1 MIKKL
6 LLTIMCLGLVTSTS
20 FALTIDGNTLNV
32 DGYSYA
38 DTGAEAFYLT
48 DNDGTNDD
56 ATAFLLL
63 ELAGNAN
70 SNTFGLFTYSYDDV
84 LDTYALLETL
94 EIFSGSDS
102 SLTSATLKFEND
114 TITLDGVSITDTGYF
129 GFYITGVDGTF
140 YSVSALNNGV
150 DYFLSF
156 DTSDNV
162 AGSLLGSD
170 VVLAME
176 DLVNADFDYND
187 MVVGVSDIAPAPVPE
202 PATLVLLGTGLVG
215 LAYFKRRSRK

>member
-1 MIKKL
+1 MR
-6 LLTIMCLGLVTSTS
+6 LG
-20 FALTIDGNTLNV
+20 F
-32 DGYSYA
+32 
-38 DTGAEAFYLT
+38 
-48 DNDGTNDD
+48 
-56 ATAFLLL
+56 
-63 ELAGNAN
+63 
-70 SNTFGLFTYSYDDV
+70 FTYSHDDV

-102 SLTSATLKFEND
+102 SVTSATLKFEND
-114 TITLDGVSITDTGYF
+114 SITLDGVSITDTGYF

-215 LAYFKRRSRK
+215 PCLLQAS